1 MSVNRDSGLS
11 AICGIEM
18 GLHAVRLRGPC
29 GARDQFP
36 CAHAQNLRKLV
47 KLIFGPQAIPSTW
60 SRNVNHLASS
70 SASSPRVCRRVFNV
84 IGQDLPLS
92 LTAAM
97 RRKQSSAVPGQTTME
112 PWSRSL

>member
-1 MSVNRDSGLS
+1 VSVNRDSGLS

-18 GLHAVRLRGPC
+18 GLHAVRLRDPC

-70 SASSPRVCRRVFNV
+70 PASSPPGLPPGLQRNRAGPSV
-84 IGQDLPLS
+84 IADGRNAP
-92 LTAAM
+92 
-97 RRKQSSAVPGQTTME
+97 
-112 PWSRSL
+112 